1 MSSYIFSS
9 IETSPEV
16 EGFLHQ
22 LADWCAQNYVQ
33 CYVIDKPLI
42 EVKGNYDSDR
52 CFAIL
57 IPKRKIAFVSYNESE
72 DALADYADDFV
83 EDIGYI
89 STKFNYK
96 EKIGRPKR
104 WQELLTF
111 QQSDADSFTIAEYL
125 EASALNNPEEQRLS
139 ELLVSLA
146 TGSINDIDRVGTDVP
161 ENDLDRIKRNILL
174 FDGDQTRFV
183 YQDLKQKEVRIQGL
197 SGTGKTELLLHKL
210 KELYVSDDTSKIA
223 MTCHNKILAANLR
236 ARIPKFFNFMKVE
249 QQIEWNERLLCV
261 HAWGSSGQPFSGAY
275 AAICSAFDIPCH
287 PWSRLMDFD
296 RACSL
301 SLEALKARGGSNGV
315 HVFDYMLID
324 ESQDFPES
332 FFELCE
338 IATKNSLFIAGDIF
352 QSIFDE
358 RKDAGAKAEF
368 TLSKCYRTAP
378 TTLMFAQ
385 ALAMGYFEDRKL
397 NWLDHDDLD
406 ACGYQTSTDPF
417 TGELILKREPISRF
431 EDISQE
437 SRSVELI
444 RLNGE
449 YRQQSC
455 LQIIE
460 CLKAIKRDYSNVTA
474 NDVGIIMIDKGKSIY
489 EMSDVLAQ
497 MIPREIGWPVNK
509 AYESGSPS
517 RDGEL
522 FLSNTNHVKG
532 LEFPFVIC
540 VTSHLS
546 ESFNHR
552 NALYMA
558 ITRSFL
564 KTYFLI
570 PNGAMNQTLDKV
582 QSGLQ
587 KIAQDGILRVTPPP
601 LREQEQI
608 RASVKWHGRLKSFDD
623 LVFDALF
630 ELGVPES
637 RHGRFLIALKSLLDA
652 DASKADIHKLAKK
665 ITSE

>member
-1 MSSYIFSS
+1 
-9 IETSPEV
+9 
-16 EGFLHQ
+16 
-22 LADWCAQNYVQ
+22 
-33 CYVIDKPLI
+33 
-42 EVKGNYDSDR
+42 
-52 CFAIL
+52 
-57 IPKRKIAFVSYNESE
+57 
-72 DALADYADDFV
+72 
-83 EDIGYI
+83 
-89 STKFNYK
+89 
-96 EKIGRPKR
+96 
-104 WQELLTF
+104 
-111 QQSDADSFTIAEYL
+111 
-125 EASALNNPEEQRLS
+125 
-139 ELLVSLA
+139 
-146 TGSINDIDRVGTDVP
+146 
-161 ENDLDRIKRNILL
+161 
-174 FDGDQTRFV
+174 
-183 YQDLKQKEVRIQGL
+183 
-197 SGTGKTELLLHKL
+197 
-210 KELYVSDDTSKIA
+210 
-223 MTCHNKILAANLR
+223 
-236 ARIPKFFNFMKVE
+236 
-249 QQIEWNERLLCV
+249 
-261 HAWGSSGQPFSGAY
+261 
-275 AAICSAFDIPCH
+275 
-287 PWSRLMDFD
+287 
-296 RACSL
+296 
-301 SLEALKARGGSNGV
+301 
-315 HVFDYMLID
+315 
-324 ESQDFPES
+324 
-332 FFELCE
+332 
-338 IATKNSLFIAGDIF
+338 
-352 QSIFDE
+352 
-358 RKDAGAKAEF
+358 
-368 TLSKCYRTAP
+368 
-378 TTLMFAQ
+378 MFAQ

-397 NWLDHDDLD
+397 NWLDRDDLD
-406 ACGYQTSTDPF
+406 ACGYQTSTDQN

-460 CLKAIKRDYSNVTA
+460 CLKIIKRDYSNVTA

-497 MIPREIGWPVNK
+497 LIPREIGWPVNK

-517 RDGEL
+517 KDGEL

-582 QSGLQ
+582 QAGLE
-587 KIAQDGILRVTPPP
+587 KISRDGILRVTPPP

-630 ELGVPES
+630 ELEVPES
-637 RHGRFLIALKSLLDA
+637 RHGRYLIALKSLLDA
-652 DASKADIHKLAKK
+652 DASKADIQKLARK

>member
-9 IETSPEV
+9 IEASAEI
-16 EGFLHQ
+16 EGFLHE
-22 LADWCAQNYVQ
+22 LADWCAQKFVQ
-33 CYVIDKPLI
+33 CYIIDKPLI
-42 EVKGNYDSDR
+42 EVKGNYESDK

-57 IPKRKIAFVSYNESE
+57 IPKRKIVFASCSTDENTLSE
-72 DALADYADDFV
+72 YADDFV

-104 WQELLTF
+104 WQNVLTS
-111 QQSDADSFTIAEYL
+111 QKPNAENLSIAEYL
-125 EASALNNPEEQRLS
+125 EASELDNPEEQRLS

-146 TGSINDIDRVGTDVP
+146 TGSINDIERVGVEVP

-210 KELYVSDDTSKIA
+210 KELYVADDSSKIA
-223 MTCHNKILAANLR
+223 VTCHNKILAANLR

-249 QQIEWNERLLCV
+249 QQIEWNHRLLCV
-261 HAWGSSGQPFSGAY
+261 HAWGSSGQPYSGAY
-275 AAICSAFDIPCH
+275 AAICSAYDIPCH
-287 PWSRLMDFD
+287 PWSRSMDFD

-301 SLEALKARGGSNGV
+301 SLEALKAKGGTDGV
-315 HVFDYMLID
+315 YAFDYMLID

-332 FFELCE
+332 FFVLCE
-338 IATKNSLFIAGDIF
+338 LATKNSLFIAGDIF

-358 RKDAGAKAEF
+358 RKNAGAKAEF

-397 NWLDHDDLD
+397 NWLDNDDLD
-406 ACGYQTSTDPF
+406 ACGYQTHTDPH

-437 SRSVELI
+437 SRSVDLI

-460 CLKAIKRDYSNVTA
+460 CIRDIKRQYPNVTA
-474 NDVGIIMIDKGKSIY
+474 NDVGIIMIDKGKAIY
-489 EMSDVLAQ
+489 EMSDMLAQ
-497 MIPREIGWPVNK
+497 IIPREVGWPVNK
-509 AYESGSPS
+509 AYESGNPS
-517 RDGEL
+517 KDGEL

-564 KTYFLI
+564 KTYFLV
-570 PNGAMNQTLDKV
+570 PNGAMNQTLDRIQEGLEKISE
-582 QSGLQ
+582 SGV
-587 KIAQDGILRVTPPP
+587 LRVMPPP
-601 LREQEQI
+601 AEEQDRI

-623 LVFDALF
+623 LALDILT
-630 ELGVPES
+630 ELGTPES
-637 RHGRFLIALKSLLDA
+637 QVARYLSAMKSLLDP
-652 DASKADIHKLAKK
+652 DASKVEIHKLARKL
-665 ITSE
+665 TSE

>member
-1 MSSYIFSS
+1 M
-9 IETSPEV
+9 
-16 EGFLHQ
+16 HQ
-22 LADWCAQNYVQ
+22 LADWCAGNYVQ
-33 CYVIDKPLI
+33 CYIIDKPLI
-42 EVKGNYDSDR
+42 EIKGSYDSDN

-57 IPKRKIAFVSYNESE
+57 IPKRKIVFVSSNGNDS
-72 DALADYADDFV
+72 DLSDYADDFV

-96 EKIGRPKR
+96 DKIGRPKR
-104 WQELLTF
+104 WQESLTS
-111 QQSDADSFTIAEYL
+111 QQLHAEKLSIEQYL
-125 EASALNNPEEQRLS
+125 EASELTNAEEQRLS

-146 TGSINDIDRVGTDVP
+146 TGSINDIERVGVDVP

-210 KELYVSDDTSKIA
+210 KELYVADDISRIA
-223 MTCHNKILAANLR
+223 ITCHNKILAANLR

-249 QQIEWNERLLCV
+249 QQIEWNQRLLCV
-261 HAWGSSGQPFSGAY
+261 HAWGSSGQPYSGAY
-275 AAICSAFDIPCH
+275 AAICSAYDIPCH
-287 PWSRLMDFD
+287 PWSRSMDFD
-296 RACSL
+296 RACTL
-301 SLEALKARGGSNGV
+301 SLEALKAKGGTDGV
-315 HVFDYMLID
+315 YAFDYMLVD

-358 RKDAGAKAEF
+358 RKGAGTKAEF

-397 NWLDHDDLD
+397 NWLDNDDLD
-406 ACGYQTSTDPF
+406 ACGYQSSTDLN

-437 SRSVELI
+437 SRSVDLI

-449 YRQQSC
+449 YRQQCC
-455 LQIIE
+455 LRIIE
-460 CLKAIKRDYSNVTA
+460 CIRDIKKQYSNVTA
-474 NDVGIIMIDKGKSIY
+474 NDVGIIMIDRSKSIY
-489 EMSDVLAQ
+489 EMSDMLAQ
-497 MIPREIGWPVNK
+497 LIPREIGWPVNK
-509 AYESGSPS
+509 AYESGNPS
-517 RDGEL
+517 KDGEL

-564 KTYFLI
+564 KTYFLV
-570 PNGAMNQTLDKV
+570 PNGIMNPTLDKI
-582 QSGLQ
+582 QAGLE
-587 KIAQDGILRVTPPP
+587 KIAKDGVLRVMPPP
-601 LREQEQI
+601 ASEQEQI

-623 LVFDALF
+623 LALDILS
-630 ELGVPES
+630 ELGTSES
-637 RHGRFLIALKSLLDA
+637 QSVRYLSAMKSLLDP
-652 DASKADIHKLAKK
+652 DASKAEIQKLARKL
-665 ITSE
+665 TSE

>member
-9 IETSPEV
+9 IETAPEI

-22 LADWCAQNYVQ
+22 LAEWCAQNYIQ

-42 EVKGNYDSDR
+42 EVKGSYESER

-57 IPKRKIAFVSYNESE
+57 IPKRKIVFTSYNENTNTLS
-72 DALADYADDFV
+72 DYADDFV
-83 EDIGYI
+83 EDVGYI

-96 EKIGRPKR
+96 DKIGRPKH
-104 WQELLTF
+104 WQGSLTA
-111 QQSDADSFTIAEYL
+111 QQLNASNFTIGQYL
-125 EASALNNPEEQRLS
+125 ELSTLSNPEEQRLS

-146 TGSINDIDRVGTDVP
+146 TGSINDIERVRIDVP

-210 KELYVSDDTSKIA
+210 KELYVSDENSKIA

-249 QQIEWNERLLCV
+249 QQIEWNQRLLCV
-261 HAWGSSGQPFSGAY
+261 HAWGSTGQPFSGAY
-275 AAICSAFDIPCH
+275 AAICSAYDIPCH
-287 PWSRLMDFD
+287 PWSRSTDFD
-296 RACSL
+296 RACTL
-301 SLEALKARGGSNGV
+301 SLESLKAKGGSGGV

-406 ACGYQTSTDPF
+406 ACGYQTSTDTL

-460 CLKAIKRDYSNVTA
+460 CIKEIKNQYSNVTA
-474 NDVGIIMIDKGKSIY
+474 NDVGIIMIDRGKSIY

-497 MIPREIGWPVNK
+497 LIPREIGWPVNK

-570 PNGAMNQTLDKV
+570 PNGAMNNTLDKI
-582 QSGLQ
+582 QHGLE
-587 KIAQDGILRVTPPP
+587 KIAQNGFLRVTPPP

-608 RASVKWHGRLKSFDD
+608 RASIKWHGRLKSFDD
-623 LVFDALF
+623 LALDILL
-630 ELGVPES
+630 ELGVSES
-637 RHGRFLIALKSLLDA
+637 RHARYLIAMKSLLDA
-652 DASKADIHKLAKK
+652 DASKAEIQKLAQKL
-665 ITSE
+665 TSE